1 MQIRTKGE
9 LYLTKAECKK
19 PREQT
24 RISPATKN
32 KVANKNRNQNPK
44 NTLHWE
50 TQGTQEEHHT
60 NRSNKLTKTR
70 RKSETEYTDD
80 DDETRNR

>member
-1 MQIRTKGE
+1 M
-9 LYLTKAECKK
+9 
-19 PREQT
+19 EQT
-24 RISPATKN
+24 RINPGTKN
-32 KVANKNRNQNPK
+32 KVANKNRNPNLK

-50 TQGTQEEHHT
+50 TQGTQEEGHT

-70 RKSETEYTDD
+70 RTAETKHTDD